1 VLFVKKR
8 NLILGLIP
16 MIGKIPPLEKGEGG
30 RGDFFARTLLALTVS
45 ALFLLCLSYPAEAT
59 WLIDPKKFHASVH
72 GQFSCQDCHE
82 DVGQANLHPNPADMV
97 KKRTDFFD
105 VDQCLA
111 CHDDVLDKLEQG
123 MHGTKKVQNPE
134 DYRKCFRCHEP
145 HTQTPVHE
153 EAGRFDPSRPRYE
166 QCGVCHEEKKALPP
180 LSEEDESCME
190 CHRTVGPGEEERVRS
205 ICFYCHAQEGTQ
217 AQDMTGKEV
226 ALIEPDDYDSTVH
239 ANLSCT
245 ECHPQAVRF
254 NHGQQV
260 LAECTMCHARH
271 DDKVAHE
278 LHGLV
283 TCGACH
289 LGGASPVRDKR
300 SKQIVW
306 ERALKLGEPS
316 RIHDMVTQ
324 YDDKACQKCHRK
336 GNRIGA
342 AAMLLPP
349 KSILCMPCH
358 AATFSVGDT
367 TTIVTLLVFMAGI
380 VMMFA
385 YVLTGSRGKK
395 DLEAHPKSGG
405 QVGRVAKALVLDV
418 LLQRRLYL
426 QSKRRWLIHSLIF
439 YPFAF
444 HFLWGFAGLIGSL
457 WKPEWSW
464 VWVVLD
470 KNRPITAFL
479 FDLTGI
485 MIILGIALALV
496 RGADRRLTQPSDLPR
511 QDRLALILIGA
522 IVVVGFILEG
532 MRIAM
537 TGYPP
542 GSPWAFVG
550 YGIGIFFAGLTI
562 TGAYGYV
569 WYLHAILTGIFI
581 AYIPFSRLAH
591 IIIAPVV
598 LALNAAN
605 KH

>member
-1 VLFVKKR
+1 MRAV
-8 NLILGLIP
+8 
-16 MIGKIPPLEKGEGG
+16 
-30 RGDFFARTLLALTVS
+30 FALAVS
-45 ALFLLCLSYPAEAT
+45 ALFLLCLSYPAGAT
-59 WLIDPKKFHASVH
+59 WFIDPKKFHASVH

-82 DVGQANLHPNPADMV
+82 DVEQAALHPNPEYMS
-97 KKRTDFFD
+97 KKGTDFFS

-111 CHDDVLDKLEQG
+111 CHDDILEKLDEG
-123 MHGTKKVQNPE
+123 VHGTKKVKDPE
-134 DYRKCFRCHEP
+134 RYRRCFLCHEP

-153 EAGRFDPSRPRYE
+153 ETGRFDSSRPRYD
-166 QCGVCHEEKKALPP
+166 QCGVCHEEKKALPL
-180 LSEEDESCME
+180 LSQEDESCME
-190 CHRTVGPGEEERVRS
+190 CHRTIGPGEEDRVRH
-205 ICFYCHAQEGTQ
+205 ICFTCHAEEGTQ
-217 AQDMTGKEV
+217 AQNMTGKEV

-239 ANLSCT
+239 ANLACT

-254 NHGQQV
+254 NHGKQ
-260 LAECTMCHARH
+260 ESTNCTWCHARH
-271 DDKVAHE
+271 DEKVAHD

-289 LGGASPVRDKR
+289 LRGVMPVRDGT

-306 ERALKLGEPS
+306 KIAYHPGEPS

-324 YDDKACQKCHRK
+324 GGDKTCERCHVR
-336 GNRIGA
+336 GNTVGA
-342 AAMLLPP
+342 AAMILPA
-349 KSILCMPCH
+349 KSVICMPCH

-395 DLEAHPKSGG
+395 DFETHAKSGG
-405 QVGRVAKALVLDV
+405 RAGKVAKALALDV

-426 QSKRRWLIHSLIF
+426 QSKRRWFIHSLIF

-444 HFLWGFAGLIGSL
+444 RFLWGLAGLIGSL

-464 VWVVLD
+464 VWVLLD

-485 MIILGIALALV
+485 MIIFGVVFALI
-496 RGADRRLTQPSDLPR
+496 RGAGRRLTQPTDLPK

-522 IVVVGFILEG
+522 IVLVGFILEG

-542 GSPWAFVG
+542 GSPWAFAG
-550 YGIGIFFAGLTI
+550 YGIGVFFAGLTI

-569 WYLHAILTGIFI
+569 WYIHAILTGIFV

-598 LALNAAN
+598 LALNAAR